1 MKFKKKLKFIIRLLP
16 RIIRPSYYKNITSIF
31 NRGLSR
37 NEIYDNLYKYF
48 YFHLPF
54 ALIKHRIFF
63 SINSRGF
70 GEDSFHSMWY
80 LLFSEFKPKNCLE
93 IGVYRGQIITLW
105 LLISKQL
112 KYDLNSAGL
121 APFVSGN
128 DSDSKYLDNINYL
141 EDTKKNHEYFNLKQS
156 EYCVEY
162 STSKNAKKFI
172 ESKKWDVIFI
182 DGNHDYE
189 IVKSD
194 FELSINNLS
203 DNGFI
208 VMDDSSLYFDFKQ
221 KKYNG
226 FVGHPGPSKVAKEIA
241 SEKMRLFGAVGHNN
255 IFCKK
260 NSNNFK

>member
-1 MKFKKKLKFIIRLLP
+1 M
-16 RIIRPSYYKNITSIF
+16 
-31 NRGLSR
+31 
-37 NEIYDNLYKYF
+37 
-48 YFHLPF
+48 
-54 ALIKHRIFF
+54 
-63 SINSRGF
+63 
-70 GEDSFHSMWY
+70 
-80 LLFSEFKPKNCLE
+80 
-93 IGVYRGQIITLW
+93 
-105 LLISKQL
+105 
-112 KYDLNSAGL
+112 
-121 APFVSGN
+121 
-128 DSDSKYLDNINYL
+128 
-141 EDTKKNHEYFNLKQS
+141 KQS

-226 FVGHPGPSKVAKEIA
+226 FIGHPGPSKVAKEIA
-241 SEKMRLFGAVGHNN
+241 CKKMRLFGAVGHNN